1 MREIF
6 RKIYYFIIK
15 KLPDKLVINIENFIT
30 YKRFLNKENPEYFGE
45 KIQWLKLYGNLEKYN
60 DYVDKYKVREFGSN
74 VIGEE
79 YLIPLLGAYDKPEEI
94 DYEKLPNQF
103 VLKLNHGSGYN
114 IIVKE
119 KNKENINN
127 INKKLN
133 KWIKEDYYKIKK
145 EYQYKNVKKK
155 IVCEKYIND
164 SKGELLDYKF
174 FCFNGKPEF
183 VKVDFDR
190 FQNHKVNF
198 YNSNWEL
205 LNLQETGWGN
215 NKNKVDKPKNFSEM
229 LEIARKLSTKFQ
241 FVRVD
246 LYNVDGKIYF
256 GELTFTP
263 ASGKHSFTPL
273 EKDREIAERIIL

>member
-60 DYVDKYKVREFGSN
+60 DYVDKYKVREFVSN

-114 IIVKE
+114 
-119 KNKENINN
+119 
-127 INKKLN
+127 
-133 KWIKEDYYKIKK
+133 
-145 EYQYKNVKKK
+145 
-155 IVCEKYIND
+155 
-164 SKGELLDYKF
+164 
-174 FCFNGKPEF
+174 
-183 VKVDFDR
+183 
-190 FQNHKVNF
+190 
-198 YNSNWEL
+198 
-205 LNLQETGWGN
+205 
-215 NKNKVDKPKNFSEM
+215 
-229 LEIARKLSTKFQ
+229 LS
-241 FVRVD
+241 
-246 LYNVDGKIYF
+246 LIHN
-256 GELTFTP
+256 
-263 ASGKHSFTPL
+263 
-273 EKDREIAERIIL
+273 

>member
-60 DYVDKYKVREFGSN
+60 DYVDKYKVREFVSN

-229 LEIARKLSTKFQ
+229 LEIGRKLSTKFQ

>member
-1 MREIF
+1 M
-6 RKIYYFIIK
+6 
-15 KLPDKLVINIENFIT
+15 
-30 YKRFLNKENPEYFGE
+30 
-45 KIQWLKLYGNLEKYN
+45 
-60 DYVDKYKVREFGSN
+60 
-74 VIGEE
+74 IGEE

-190 FQNHKVNF
+190 FHK
-198 YNSNWEL
+198 
-205 LNLQETGWGN
+205 
-215 NKNKVDKPKNFSEM
+215 
-229 LEIARKLSTKFQ
+229 
-241 FVRVD
+241 
-246 LYNVDGKIYF
+246 
-256 GELTFTP
+256 
-263 ASGKHSFTPL
+263 
-273 EKDREIAERIIL
+273 IIK

>member
-60 DYVDKYKVREFGSN
+60 DYVDKYKVREFVSN

>member
-30 YKRFLNKENPEYFGE
+30 YKRFLNKENPEY
-45 KIQWLKLYGNLEKYN
+45 N
-60 DYVDKYKVREFGSN
+60 DYVDKYKVREFVSN